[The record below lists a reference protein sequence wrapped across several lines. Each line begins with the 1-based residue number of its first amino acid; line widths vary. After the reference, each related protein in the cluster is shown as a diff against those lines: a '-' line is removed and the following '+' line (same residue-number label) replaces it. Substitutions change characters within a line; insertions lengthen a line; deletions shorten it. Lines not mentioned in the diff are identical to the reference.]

1 MKKRNKLKG
10 IVKWILSALGASVI
24 SLAVWKLWASL
35 SLLHRKTYQLT
46 SIKISIGYLI
56 VILVVFCL
64 IALLFWFFSKFT
76 ERRKESWSGVAVIPR
91 YGYQEVG
98 TGIYRSVKWLLL
110 LPNPGPFDSH
120 PLLPSP
126 SPSEIA
132 KRLELKGPFCPKCDT
147 ELEENKKLFRYTWTC
162 VKCGFRIRSKIQ
174 IYKLREKAYLCFQ
187 SDIRE
192 HLRKQMKKEV

>member
-35 SLLHRKTYQLT
+35 SLLHRKIYQLT
-46 SIKISIGYLI
+46 SIKISIGYF
-56 VILVVFCL
+56 VIFCL
-64 IALLFWFFSKFT
+64 VAFSIWYFISRSVK
-76 ERRKESWSGVAVIPR
+76 RRKERQSDWTGVAVTPG

-98 TGIYRSVKWLLL
+98 TGIYRGVKWLLL

-174 IYKLREKAYLCFQ
+174 IYKLREKAYLYFQ

-192 HLRKQMKKEV
+192 RLRKQMKKEV